1 MSPKISSALQTFRHL
16 AMANHE
22 EAASRM
28 GAYPVTVG
36 VTGSGAASMV
46 SAASLLASRRHRT
59 ASRSP
64 APTRNAANTSTEQ
77 LLMEQNRLLLEQL
90 KILQLQQQQQP
101 SASSAGK
108 DSLFCESNQVLQGI
122 DPDLKQVF
130 QNFEQ
135 ETKHLLSA
143 WHTQKSILE
152 KYQRWIHE
160 SKMHPHFQAEARQQ
174 WQWTKIYAA
183 VAVPLDH
190 EDTMSENPYD
200 IAEAWN
206 QMRARHAQEC
216 FDFVSCHQER
226 CVQHYEALVRQSSLQ
241 QKLLDKVISW
251 FAANDIQ
258 DVAMQRTM
266 QRKADAF
273 VESILRAE
281 MPKLRS
287 RMEKEKEKVEKRDK
301 EVTEAMT
308 KWSMMEVKDVLSPA
322 MLELARLG
330 HAKKPLA
337 VQEDSALA
345 FLIKD
350 NEDLQKKY
358 KLKIAKAGAEGKPV
372 PKPSKPQRKPTP
384 APKTNRHRST
394 SRKSAS
400 SSRASSRKSRE
411 GKGCKKQV
419 TFESPGKGGKKGK
432 GKGKGKSKS
441 KGK

>member
-1 MSPKISSALQTFRHL
+1 
-16 AMANHE
+16 
-22 EAASRM
+22 
-28 GAYPVTVG
+28 
-36 VTGSGAASMV
+36 
-46 SAASLLASRRHRT
+46 
-59 ASRSP
+59 
-64 APTRNAANTSTEQ
+64 
-77 LLMEQNRLLLEQL
+77 
-90 KILQLQQQQQP
+90 
-101 SASSAGK
+101 
-108 DSLFCESNQVLQGI
+108 
-122 DPDLKQVF
+122 
-130 QNFEQ
+130 
-135 ETKHLLSA
+135 
-143 WHTQKSILE
+143 
-152 KYQRWIHE
+152 
-160 SKMHPHFQAEARQQ
+160 
-174 WQWTKIYAA
+174 
-183 VAVPLDH
+183 
-190 EDTMSENPYD
+190 MSENPYD

-266 QRKADAF
+266 QRKADAL